1 MIYTFR
7 MKILIIMIIAILL
20 PIILISTYLI
30 YVSEDYYDIYIKE
43 RVEKSIQMDI
53 NQIENFFKS
62 SENKIQMYSSII
74 GLIDNDKYIFGLLDS
89 YLESNPNFLNAYYAD
104 DLGNNYIDSNK
115 VANID
120 GNTRKWFLIP
130 KQYNQYIV
138 LEPYID
144 LLTDKWV
151 ITLAAP
157 VYKNN
162 KFVGVFGVDLLVS
175 NILKEI
181 NSDLNISKNQYIII
195 NSEGNAV
202 YFDKTISNSDVAKEI
217 ISRKSDFNTV
227 IKKYNMKELKL
238 DLYIIYS
245 AKEYFSN
252 IKSIGKEIAILF
264 IFIVLLTSVFA
275 FAGAKKMSVPL
286 KKFKEKLKLLNNTSE
301 SRISEIEI
309 LSWDEE
315 FQKLFTEFNKYSKI
329 IELNKEKLSY
339 RMEVL
344 NEKNNKLIERNID
357 LDDIYLNLKN
367 LDKKV
372 RRSKDRYESVL
383 GNIQDMIWVLDGDG
397 KIVYVNNNLL
407 KKLGYKENELIN
419 KNIISILNI
428 NGLNVKEILFVRDFK
443 KIEIDL
449 LLKDKTSMSV
459 EASISRVFDNE
470 KNIMLLYGI
479 CREVS
484 FIKELHYKYNV
495 KIQEQNLI
503 MDLTETASL
512 NISLTQITDVI
523 FEKFNSIFGWSEG
536 TIRLLNDDNEFE
548 LIAKTQVSAKYI
560 GKNKIPYEGSLLGKI
575 VGNNEIVYITSKDQ
589 LLTDEVLYSKLLDE
603 KFTIIFIPVGNEEIG
618 RGVISLTVDSKLIFE
633 NEEMLRSFTSTIS
646 IVVERAIIY
655 EKLKKDYVRMI
666 KVLAEAGDDKDSSS
680 IGHSNRVAY
689 YSKKIAENMYLEEE
703 EIVDIEISGLLHD
716 IGKIGISDRLLSSH
730 KHLSYSDKKLIEE
743 HTTIGKKMLEGIG
756 LSENILAGIE
766 LHHKNFDLSGYP
778 TKNNLDCLSLFPRI
792 IQVADQFDN
801 YKESGKYKSNIEVWN
816 IMDVYTSKYFCP
828 QIMRIFKDVI
838 NRDII

>member
-7 MKILIIMIIAILL
+7 IKILIIMIISILL
-20 PIILISTYLI
+20 PVILLSTYLI
-30 YVSEDYYDIYIKE
+30 YISEDYYDIYIKD
-43 RVEKSIQMDI
+43 RIEKSIQMDI
-53 NQIENFFKS
+53 NQIENFFKN
-62 SENKIQMYSSII
+62 SENEIQMYSSII
-74 GLIDNDKYIFGLLDS
+74 GLVDNDQYIFDLLNN
-89 YLESNPNFLNAYYAD
+89 YLISNPNFLHAYYAD
-104 DLGNNYIDSNK
+104 DVGNNYIDSNK
-115 VANID
+115 IVSVD
-120 GNTRKWFLIP
+120 GNTRDWFLMP
-130 KQYNQYIV
+130 KSSNKYVI

-144 LLTDKWV
+144 LVTEKWV

-157 VYKNN
+157 VYKSNI
-162 KFVGVFGVDLLVS
+162 FVGVFGVDMLITDIV
-175 NILKEI
+175 KEI
-181 NSDLNISKNQYIII
+181 NFNSNVLKNQYVVI
-195 NSEGNAV
+195 NDIGDVV
-202 YFDKTISNSDVAKEI
+202 YFDKTIDNSDIAKEI
-217 ISRKSDFNTV
+217 ISKKSDLSTV
-227 IKKYNMKELKL
+227 IKKYNMKELQM

-245 AKEYFSN
+245 ASEYFSN
-252 IKSIGKEIAILF
+252 IKLIGKEIAVLF
-264 IFIVLLTSVFA
+264 IFIVLLTTIFA

-286 KKFKEKLKLLNNTSE
+286 KSFKEKLKILNSTNKAQ
-301 SRISEIEI
+301 ISKFEL

-315 FQKLFTEFNKYSKI
+315 FHNLFAEFNKYSKI

-344 NEKNNKLIERNID
+344 NEKNSKLIERNID
-357 LDDIYLNLKN
+357 LEDIYLNLKN
-367 LDKKV
+367 IDKKV

-397 KIVYVNNNLL
+397 KIVYVNNNLS
-407 KKLGYKENELIN
+407 KKLGYEESELIT
-419 KNIISILNI
+419 KSIISILNI
-428 NGLNVKEILFVRDFK
+428 KGLEVKELLFSRDFK

-449 LLKDKTSMSV
+449 LLKDKTSISV
-459 EASISRVFDNE
+459 EASISRVFDDE
-470 KNIMLLYGI
+470 KNIIFIYGI

-484 FIKELHYKYNV
+484 LIKELHYKYNV

-512 NISLTQITDVI
+512 NISLNQITEVI

-536 TIRLLNDDNEFE
+536 TIRLLNDDNDFV
-548 LIAKTQVSAKYI
+548 LIAKTQISDIYV
-560 GKNKIPYEGSLLGKI
+560 GKNKIAYEGSLLGKI
-575 VGNNEIVYITSKDQ
+575 VKKGEIVYITNRDQ
-589 LLTDEVLYSKLLDE
+589 LSTDEVLYAKLVDE
-603 KFTIIFIPVGNEEIG
+603 GFTIIFIPVGNEEIG
-618 RGVISLTVDSKLIFE
+618 KGVISLTVDSKLIIE

-703 EIVDIEISGLLHD
+703 EIIDIEISGLLHD

-730 KHLSYSDKKLIEE
+730 IVLSDNDRKLVEE
-743 HTTIGKKMLEGIG
+743 HAIIGRKMLEGIG
-756 LSENILAGIE
+756 LSENILLGIE

-778 TKNNLDCLSLFPRI
+778 ITDKLDGLSLFPRI

-801 YKESGKYKSNIEVWN
+801 YKESEKDKSNIEIWN
-816 IMDVYTSKYFCP
+816 IMNAYTSKYFCP

-838 NRDII
+838 NKGMI